1 MSSITVTP
9 TATEDVATITVDG
22 TPTTSGSASASINLT
37 EVDNAVSVVVTAQD
51 RTTTQTYTVTVT
63 RDTAAGTP
71 GRVLRPTVTA
81 SQRQMTVTWQE
92 PARTGGSAV
101 TGYDVRFSRGD
112 TRDWGMWVHDGV
124 ATTTTITG
132 LKNGNFY
139 SVQVR
144 AVNAEG
150 DGSWSPVASTLVAG
164 PLGEGCQFAT
174 PSLGVIPARVSH
186 AGPYLFCVPGA
197 STLAAG
203 DDNSRVSLWSNIDS
217 LQCTGPATLSLGP
230 GCHQIGV
237 KGCGMSLDYDA
248 SITLTG
254 AGITARTCVQS
265 HGAAPRGFVSTG
277 KYYDNEPDWTPLEA
291 GLVLG
296 QTRMTIVFDP
306 PGDWHVWM
314 PAAIA
319 PWGKCSENHKS
330 MSSEEA
336 ETLVLWPASIRS
348 GESLLV
354 EGCASTKPVQMMAA
368 PITGHGQAVGVG
380 VGVAGVYVQAAP
392 EPLIDRGWLT
402 TQLKQT
408 VGVIL
413 FAVPLIVVP
422 TVWGITRNPIV
433 AGVATIALLLITSIV
448 LQLPVWAYLSV
459 LLAAGAAFLLGML
472 LKK

>member
-1 MSSITVTP
+1 MP
-9 TATEDVATITVDG
+9 
-22 TPTTSGSASASINLT
+22 
-37 EVDNAVSVVVTAQD
+37 
-51 RTTTQTYTVTVT
+51 
-63 RDTAAGTP
+63 
-71 GRVLRPTVTA
+71 
-81 SQRQMTVTWQE
+81 
-92 PARTGGSAV
+92 
-101 TGYDVRFSRGD
+101 
-112 TRDWGMWVHDGV
+112 
-124 ATTTTITG
+124 
-132 LKNGNFY
+132 
-139 SVQVR
+139 
-144 AVNAEG
+144 
-150 DGSWSPVASTLVAG
+150 
-164 PLGEGCQFAT
+164 
-174 PSLGVIPARVSH
+174 H

-203 DDNSRVSLWSNIDS
+203 DDNSRVSLWSDIDN

-254 AGITARTCVQS
+254 AGITPRTCVQS

-277 KYYDNEPDWTPLEA
+277 KYYDNEPDWTPLDA

-296 QTRMTIVFDP
+296 QTRMRIVFDP

-336 ETLVLWPASIRS
+336 EMLVLWPEPIRS

-354 EGCASTKPVQMMAA
+354 EGCASTKTVQMMAA

-380 VGVAGVYVQAAP
+380 VVVAGVYVQAAP

-402 TQLKQT
+402 HAVEADGGRNSVRRATHRCPDNLGNHQEPHRSGRCRHRSAADHQHCPPIAR
-408 VGVIL
+408 VGVPVRATGGGGGVL
-413 FAVPLIVVP
+413 
-422 TVWGITRNPIV
+422 TRH
-433 AGVATIALLLITSIV
+433 
-448 LQLPVWAYLSV
+448 
-459 LLAAGAAFLLGML
+459 AA
-472 LKK
+472 